1 MGRIYRRIESL
12 REKMLNVSHDRFR
25 KREYLSIFNGQPID
39 KPLVV
44 RKAMAFDLL
53 LRRMPIFIEDDELI
67 VGGRTLFLP
76 REKDAQFWDLDV
88 KRNLDFAPDAE
99 TLAVEAP
106 GLEFFPHYATEDEI
120 EAARQFGIGE
130 GYVTSHCTAGY
141 AKVLTMGFGGIK
153 AQAEDRL
160 TTVGPDSGQAAFLE
174 SVIISMDAATHLV
187 ERYEKEVHKKAASAS
202 NPARKRELKKIAHIL
217 GRIKTEPAA
226 TFQEALQLLWMAHTM
241 ILIENYNL
249 MALGRL
255 DQYLWPYYRKG
266 IESGTMTREQALE
279 LLACF
284 FIKLN
289 DTSDLHT
296 DNGLNIIL
304 SGLKPD
310 GTDGTNDFTWL
321 CFDAFEMVKL
331 TDPQINV
338 RFHKNTPQS
347 VIERTNCIEKLGP
360 RPMLYNDDTIIK
372 AMQRVGVST
381 EDARDYCIDA
391 CQDLMIEGKSDFYA
405 IFAGHYGIHLLTI
418 MERVVDR
425 LPDYDSFEAFH
436 QAFKDEID
444 TDIREFAIK
453 ANAIDEF
460 LPSISPTPFLS
471 ATLEGCIESGKDKT
485 EGGTIYNFTGFVGG
499 GITNVAN
506 SLAAIKKLVYE
517 EKVVDPV
524 HLVEALKRDFAKDA
538 SLQKLLRNKAPKF
551 GNNDDY
557 VDLLCRDT
565 AEHFCKVVLAQ
576 KNPRGGSFVP
586 GFFTHHQARL
596 GKVVRSTPDGRRRG
610 EPLAVSFSPSHG
622 TDKKGPTAAVLS
634 AAKIDQTLCPLGTS
648 LDLMFHSGSVYDP
661 EEREKVMALATTYF
675 DLGGME
681 LQTNTVSAEV
691 LKAAQK
697 DPDQYR
703 DLVVRVWG
711 FNAYFVTLKKEYQ
724 EELIARTSY

>member
-1 MGRIYRRIESL
+1 MERITRRIESL
-12 REKMLNVSHDRFR
+12 RENMLYVSHDRFR
-25 KREYLSIFNGQPID
+25 QREYLSIFNSQPID
-39 KPLVV
+39 KPIVV

-53 LRRMPIFIEDDELI
+53 LRRMPVFIEDDELI

-76 REKDAQFWDLDV
+76 RENDVKFWDLDV

-106 GLEFFPHYATEDEI
+106 GLEFFPHYATEAELA
-120 EAARQFGIGE
+120 AARKFGIGE

-141 AKVLTMGFGGIK
+141 AKVLSMGFGGIK
-153 AQAEDRL
+153 AQAESRL
-160 TTVGPDSGQAAFLE
+160 MAVGSDSDQAAFLE
-174 SVIISMDAATHLV
+174 SVVICMDAASHLV
-187 ERYEKEVHKKAASAS
+187 ERYEKEVRRKANATSD
-202 NPARKRELKKIAHIL
+202 PDRKGELNNIAQIL
-217 GRIKTEPAA
+217 GKIRTEPAS
-226 TFQEALQLLWMAHTM
+226 TFQEALQLLWLAHTM
-241 ILIENYNL
+241 ILIESYNL

-255 DQYLWPYYRKG
+255 DQYLWPYYMQD
-266 IESGTMTREQALE
+266 IESGSLTREQALE

-304 SGLKPD
+304 SGLKSD
-310 GTDGTNDFTWL
+310 GTDGTNEFTWL

-338 RFHKNTPQS
+338 RFHKDTPQN
-347 VIERTNCIEKLGP
+347 VIERTNRIEKLGP
-360 RPMLYNDDTIIK
+360 RPMLYNDEPIIK
-372 AMQRVGVST
+372 AMERVGVST
-381 EDARDYCIDA
+381 EDARNYCIDA

-425 LPDYDSFEAFH
+425 LPEYDSFEEFY
-436 QAFKDEID
+436 QALKNEID
-444 TDIREFAIK
+444 TDIREFAEK

-460 LPSISPTPFLS
+460 LPNISPTPFLS
-471 ATLEGCIESGKDKT
+471 ATLDGCIETGKDKT
-485 EGGTIYNFTGFVGG
+485 EGGTVYNFTGFVGG
-499 GITNVAN
+499 GIINVAN

-524 HLVEALKRDFAKDA
+524 YLVEALKREFDGDA
-538 SLQKLLRNKAPKF
+538 SLQKLLRNRAPKF

-557 VDLLCRDT
+557 VDLLCRDV
-565 AEHFCKVVLAQ
+565 AEHFCKAVLKQ

-681 LQTNTVSAEV
+681 LQTNTVSADV
-691 LKAAQK
+691 MKAAQEN
-697 DPDQYR
+697 PDQYR